1 MNILLIA
8 LLPLVAF
15 VLRKRILSISYVI
28 KNNLKERL
36 KSEVL
41 FMSLTI
47 SLKHCSDLKPPSP
60 SAILRINQAVLPA
73 KADRLY
79 WVVLFTY
86 KKLFSPY

>member
-47 SLKHCSDLKPPSP
+47 SLIIFLF
-60 SAILRINQAVLPA
+60 ILIEILMP
-73 KADRLY
+73 
-79 WVVLFTY
+79 
-86 KKLFSPY
+86 